1 MPNKFEALLAQNR
14 IIIHDGATGTLLQQL
29 GLPLHQAPETWV
41 LENPAMVYTAAESYV
56 NAGADII
63 LTCTFGGTETR
74 LREAGLGAQMLE
86 INQRA
91 AQLAQEASRG
101 RALVAGSIGPLG
113 RMQLTLGGMSYA
125 EAVDQFAA
133 QAHALSLGGVD
144 LFQIESFSDLQ
155 EIQAAIEGVRQVSPL
170 PIFASMSFDTQ
181 GKTLLGITPMLAA
194 KELARLGVN
203 VIGANCGKGPWDV
216 ASIIRE
222 MRAAAPGAILLAKPN
237 AGVPQ
242 IVGGVPT
249 YPIDP
254 ARFALFARDWV
265 RAGARI
271 IGACCG
277 STPKHIEALRAQL
290 LGKPAKSQIR

>member
-1 MPNKFEALLAQNR
+1 MPNKFEELLAQNR
-14 IIIHDGATGTLLQQL
+14 IIIHDGATGTFLQQL
-29 GLPLHQAPETWV
+29 GLPLHQVPETWV
-41 LENPAMVYTAAESYV
+41 LENPAMIYTAAEAYV
-56 NAGADII
+56 NAGADMI
-63 LTCTFGGTETR
+63 LTCTFGGTEAR
-74 LREAGLGAQMLE
+74 LREAGLEAQMLE

-155 EIQAAIEGVRQVSPL
+155 EIQAAIEGVRQVSSL
-170 PIFASMSFDTQ
+170 PIIASMSFDTQ

-203 VIGANCGKGPWDV
+203 AIGANCGKGPWEV
-216 ASIIRE
+216 AGILRE
-222 MRAAAPGAILLAKPN
+222 MHAAAPGTLLLAKPN

-242 IVGGVPT
+242 IVDGVPT
-249 YPIDP
+249 YPVDP

-290 LGKPAKSQIR
+290 LGKPAKSQVS

>member
-1 MPNKFEALLAQNR
+1 MPNKFEELLAQNR
-14 IIIHDGATGTLLQQL
+14 IIIHDGATGTFLQQL
-29 GLPLHQAPETWV
+29 GLPLFQAPETWV

-56 NAGADII
+56 NAGADMI
-63 LTCTFGGTETR
+63 LTCTFGGTEAR
-74 LREAGLGAQMLE
+74 LREAGLEARMCE

-101 RALVAGSIGPLG
+101 RALVAGSMGPLG

-133 QAHALSLGGVD
+133 QAHALALGGVD

-155 EIQAAIEGVRQVSPL
+155 EIQAAIEGVRQVSSL
-170 PIFASMSFDTQ
+170 PIIASMSFDTQ

-203 VIGANCGKGPWDV
+203 AIGANCGYGPWDV
-216 ASIIRE
+216 AGILRE
-222 MRAAAPGAILLAKPN
+222 MHAAAPGAILLAKPN

-242 IVGGVPT
+242 IVDGVPT

-254 ARFALFARDWV
+254 TRFALFARDWV
-265 RAGARI
+265 RIGARI

-290 LGKPAKSQIR
+290 LGKPAKSQVS

>member
-1 MPNKFEALLAQNR
+1 MPNKFEELLAQNR
-14 IIIHDGATGTLLQQL
+14 IIIQDGATGTFLQQL

-41 LENPAMVYTAAESYV
+41 LENPAMIYTAAEAYV
-56 NAGADII
+56 NAGADMI
-63 LTCTFGGTETR
+63 LTCTFGGTEAR
-74 LREAGLGAQMLE
+74 LREAGLEAQMLE

-155 EIQAAIEGVRQVSPL
+155 EIQAAIEGVRQVSSL
-170 PIFASMSFDTQ
+170 PIIASMSFDTQ

-203 VIGANCGKGPWDV
+203 AIGANCGKGPWEV
-216 ASIIRE
+216 AGILRE
-222 MRAAAPGAILLAKPN
+222 MHAAAPGTLLLAKPN

-242 IVGGVPT
+242 IVDGVPT
-249 YPIDP
+249 YPVDP

-290 LGKPAKSQIR
+290 LGKPAKSQVS